1 MLKAQSGANFVVRLQ
16 DGERLPDA
24 LRELGAFGVVACG
37 VGMLRDVVFGFWD
50 GKGYREERISEPV
63 ELLSLQGNV
72 GEGPEG
78 VVVHLHVVVGKE
90 GGAAW
95 GGHLLSA
102 TVHNTAEV
110 LVVGVPGV
118 RLRRRPEPTGLLG
131 LYPEGV
137 DGAPAGR

>member
-1 MLKAQSGANFVVRLQ
+1 MLKAQSGENWVVRLQ
-16 DGERLPDA
+16 DGEKLPEA
-24 LRELGAFGVVACG
+24 LRELGTSGVVPCG

-50 GKGYREERISEPV
+50 GKSYREERVEEPV

-90 GGAAW
+90 GGQAL

-102 TVHNTAEV
+102 TVHNTAEIAV
-110 LVVGVPGV
+110 LGLPGV
-118 RLRRRPEPTGLLG
+118 RLIRRPEPTGLLG
-131 LYPEGV
+131 LYPVGY
-137 DGAPAGR
+137 DASK